1 MPMFRLDCNLVVAN
15 DPVRHHRRPPPRARQ
30 RDRLEDAG
38 PGDDRAGAHSRQP
51 PRGTG
56 EAGPFLGAAGRRGGA
71 ERARGAGPP
80 EPARQPQLSR
90 GQDDRLPPAAGAGRR
105 GRAGDRTPA
114 RPELGGAARPG
125 RRGRRCGAEQHLP
138 LHVGNFSHQMPEF
151 SFDVVSEFDSAELTN
166 AVDQARRETGT
177 RFDFKDTATSFELK
191 SGEVIVESSSEDRAR
206 AAYQVLVEKAARR
219 SLSPKLFKPG
229 EPKTIGKGRGQIE
242 VKLNAGISDELA
254 KDLQKRARAASPKI
268 QVRIQ
273 GDQLRVSSKEK
284 DALQS
289 VIKAL
294 RDAEDIP
301 VPLQFTNYR

>member
-1 MPMFRLDCNLVVAN
+1 MA
-15 DPVRHHRRPPPRARQ
+15 
-30 RDRLEDAG
+30 
-38 PGDDRAGAHSRQP
+38 
-51 PRGTG
+51 
-56 EAGPFLGAAGRRGGA
+56 
-71 ERARGAGPP
+71 
-80 EPARQPQLSR
+80 
-90 GQDDRLPPAAGAGRR
+90 
-105 GRAGDRTPA
+105 
-114 RPELGGAARPG
+114 
-125 RRGRRCGAEQHLP
+125 
-138 LHVGNFSHQMPEF
+138 EF
-151 SFDVVSEFDSAELTN
+151 SFDVVSEFDASELTN
-166 AVDQARRETGT
+166 ALDQARRETGT
-177 RFDFKDTATSFELK
+177 RFDFKDTATSFDLK
-191 SGEVIVESSSEDRAR
+191 AGEVIVESSSEDRAR

-229 EPKTIGKGRGQIE
+229 EPRTIGKGRGLIE

-254 KDLQKRARAASPKI
+254 KDLQKRVRAASPKV